1 VGHRMYFPPGFEIE
15 RAIELATL
23 VTQAYAQFDA
33 FRREAPWNLTGEYS
47 LVKELTYV
55 PLARIAMGRGSF
67 LSLESRGF
75 HLSGERARRGVPIGF
90 VAERNRD
97 LFLILRGTFTASE
110 WIRNLNIDLVPYP
123 LPEHGRVHRGFLQ
136 SYILFQDAIIE
147 SVEKGGH
154 NRTVFVGGHSLGGA
168 ISTLAVPEIAR
179 RFPDRVPRFYSFG
192 SPRVGDN
199 DFVQSFNRG
208 CLGRSFRVV
217 NTSDIVGSIPL
228 PAPIAGVL
236 GGYFSHVDTPVDFT
250 VQHDDLEKNH
260 DMATYVSALQASRE
274 QKGLFRRLRRRMT
287 TG

>member
-1 VGHRMYFPPGFEIE
+1 MYFPPGFDLE
-15 RAIELATL
+15 RAIELAEL

-33 FRREAPWNLTGEYS
+33 FRKEESWSLRGGYS
-47 LVKELTYV
+47 LLKEFTYI
-55 PLARIAMGRGSF
+55 PFARIATGRGSF
-67 LSLESRGF
+67 LGLESRGF
-75 HLSGERARRGVPIGF
+75 HFSGERARRGVPIGF

-97 LFLILRGTFTASE
+97 LFLVFRGTFTARE
-110 WIRNLNIDLVPYP
+110 WIRNLTIDLVPYP

-136 SYILFQDAIIE
+136 SYILFQNAIID
-147 SVEKGGH
+147 SVENGGH
-154 NRTVFVGGHSLGGA
+154 NRTVFLGGHSLGGA
-168 ISTLAVPEIAR
+168 ISTLAVPEMAR
-179 RFPDRVPRFYSFG
+179 RFPDRAPRCYSFG

-199 DFVQSFNRG
+199 DFVQGFNRG

-260 DMATYVSALQASRE
+260 DMATYLSALQASRE
-274 QKGLFRRLRRRMT
+274 QNGLFGRLRRRMT
-287 TG
+287 TA